1 MRDLKTKII
10 CLSIV
15 AVVFYF
21 IYNQPNTNKME
32 MNKRIKSAA
41 ELNASALRNTNAYI
55 NADMTTGMNVNANRS
70 QKAQLDVDRLPLVEE
85 TSHIIP
91 ANEVLQTNYKDC
103 NSKTE
108 KELYTADAPLFN
120 EKGPKN
126 LVPLDV
132 NDSTHRR
139 VNFYA

>member
-15 AVVFYF
+15 AVIFYF
-21 IYNQPNTNKME
+21 IYSQPKTNKKME
-32 MNKRIKSAA
+32 MNKRLKSAA
-41 ELNASALRNTNAYI
+41 ELNAIAQRNPNAYI

-85 TSHIIP
+85 NSHIIP
-91 ANEVLQTNYKDC
+91 ANEILQTNYKDC
-103 NSKTE
+103 NSKLD
-108 KELYTADAPLFN
+108 KEFYTADAPLFN
-120 EKGPKN
+120 KESRN
-126 LVPLDV
+126 IVPPDI

-139 VNFYA
+139 VNFY

>member
-21 IYNQPNTNKME
+21 IYNLNQPNTNKME

-41 ELNASALRNTNAYI
+41 ELNAIALQNPNAYI

-120 EKGPKN
+120 KEKSNIVAP
-126 LVPLDV
+126 DI

-139 VNFYA
+139 VNFY

>member
-15 AVVFYF
+15 VVIFYF
-21 IYNQPNTNKME
+21 ISRKTNQKME
-32 MNKRIKSAA
+32 MNKKITSAD
-41 ELNASALRNTNAYI
+41 ELNAIALRNPNAYI
-55 NADMTTGMNVNANRS
+55 NADMTTGMNANANRS

-85 TSHIIP
+85 NSHIIP
-91 ANEVLQTNYKDC
+91 ANEILQTNYKDC

-120 EKGPKN
+120 KETSN
-126 LVPLDV
+126 IVPPDI

-139 VNFYA
+139 VNFY